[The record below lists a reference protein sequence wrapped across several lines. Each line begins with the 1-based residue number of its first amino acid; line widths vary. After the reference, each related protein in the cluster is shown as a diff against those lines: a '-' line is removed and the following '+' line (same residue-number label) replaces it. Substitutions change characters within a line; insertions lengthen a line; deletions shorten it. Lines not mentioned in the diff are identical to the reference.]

1 MSGVCEWL
9 IFIISI
15 GILCIS
21 QEGLSLVDSNQQIWL
36 LNKDI
41 LDLRKVNF
49 CISKLLIQC
58 NTRED
63 VTGGV
68 IIYIHM
74 CVLVY
79 WPLCVFVCACVIS
92 NQSTSKNHVKHTAR
106 SCCWYWSLY
115 YFVKQ
120 NNIRSSAVTKGG
132 VKKGDKQYRSGK
144 SS

>member
-21 QEGLSLVDSNQQIWL
+21 QEGLSLVDSNQQILL

-58 NTRED
+58 NTGEH

-68 IIYIHM
+68 IISIHM
-74 CVLVY
+74 CVSVY
-79 WPLCVFVCACVIS
+79 WPLCVFVCACV
-92 NQSTSKNHVKHTAR
+92 
-106 SCCWYWSLY
+106 
-115 YFVKQ
+115 
-120 NNIRSSAVTKGG
+120 
-132 VKKGDKQYRSGK
+132 
-144 SS
+144 